1 MTTDRAPKRILVR
14 CPNWVGDAVMATPA
28 LRAVRNGFPESR
40 ITLLC
45 KPGIADVLSGL
56 PFYDDTVDAPG
67 KGGGP
72 NLISVASSLRKRR
85 FDLAL
90 ILTHSFRSAL
100 VTFLAGVRRR
110 VGYDLQGRGFMLTDA
125 LQCPMEGMKKRPE
138 YMVEEYLRIVGYVG
152 CAASRRCPEL
162 AVSPE
167 AMSLAREILGPA
179 GSETRGPL
187 VGIAPGAS
195 FGPSKLWYPERW
207 AAVADGLAER
217 FDASMIILTAP
228 GDWDM
233 YRQIEAKMSTRPV
246 HVDEKLMSLPL
257 LKALVSRLDL
267 LLCTDSGARH
277 VAVAFGV
284 PTVVIMGP
292 TDPRYT
298 ATDCEKGVII
308 REEVDCG
315 PCQKK
320 VCPTDHRCMTRIT
333 SEKVLEDASA
343 LLEERARR

>member
-1 MTTDRAPKRILVR
+1 MKTESAPDRILIR

-28 LRAVRNGFPESR
+28 LRAVRNCFPESH

-45 KPGIADVLSGL
+45 KPDIADVLSDL
-56 PFYDDTVDAPG
+56 PFYDDTVDTPG
-67 KGGGP
+67 KGRSTM
-72 NLISVASSLRKRR
+72 SVASSLRKQR

-100 VTFLAGVRRR
+100 VARLAGVRRR
-110 VGYDLQGRGFMLTDA
+110 VGYDLQGRGFLLTDA
-125 LQCPMEGMKKRPE
+125 LQCPMEGRKKRPE
-138 YMVEEYLRIVGYVG
+138 YMAEEYLRIVAYVG
-152 CAASRRCPEL
+152 CKPSRRCPEL
-162 AVSPE
+162 AVAHE
-167 AMSLAREILGPA
+167 AVALAQKILGPA
-179 GSETRGPL
+179 DAETKGPL

-217 FDASMIILTAP
+217 FDASIVILTAP
-228 GDWDM
+228 ADWDI
-233 YRQIEAKMSTRPV
+233 YRQIGSRMSARPV
-246 HVDEKLMSLPL
+246 YIDEKLMSLQL
-257 LKALVSRLDL
+257 LKALVSRLNL

-320 VCPTDHRCMTRIT
+320 VCTTDHRCMTQIT
-333 SEKVLEDASA
+333 SERVLEEASA
-343 LLEERARR
+343 VLEHHSTA